1 MTDNFSE
8 LQQRFY
14 CELCDFK
21 CCKKGDWSRH
31 VLTNKHKKVTFSD
44 KNTSSTSTNICKNCL
59 KSYKSR
65 NGLWLHKKKCNADVD
80 TISSNKNTS
89 QDLINMFME
98 VIKQNQELIN
108 QNNETQKKNEEL
120 TNKLFKLYN
129 KSDIQNT
136 PTTNNIINS
145 NNKTFNLNLF
155 LNNECK
161 DAMNITDFVD
171 SVKLQIS
178 DLENVGK
185 LGYIEGISNII
196 IKNLKALDVHKR
208 PLHCSD
214 PKREI
219 MYIKDENKWEK
230 ENEEKMKMRKVI
242 KKIAN
247 KNIKVLSQFKQEYP
261 DCGKSESK
269 YSDKYNNLIIEAM
282 GGKEGDDIDKED
294 KIIKNIAKEVI
305 IDK

>member
-1 MTDNFSE
+1 
-8 LQQRFY
+8 
-14 CELCDFK
+14 
-21 CCKKGDWSRH
+21 
-31 VLTNKHKKVTFSD
+31 VTFGD
-44 KNTSSTSTNICKNCL
+44 KNTSFTSANICKICL

-65 NGLWLHKKKCNADVD
+65 NGLWLHKKKCIDCLDNDN
-80 TISSNKNTS
+80 INNSEN
-89 QDLINMFME
+89 LINMFME

-129 KSDIQNT
+129 NKSDIQNT

-161 DAMNITDFVD
+161 DAMNINDFVD

-196 IKNLKALDVHKR
+196 IKNLKALDIHKR

-214 PKREI
+214 TKREV

-247 KNIKVLSQFKQEYP
+247 KNIKLLTKFKQEYP